1 AHERGI
7 VHRDLKPD
15 NILVAGGSTAKV
27 ADFGLAQ
34 LAETGISLT
43 RTGTALGTPMYM
55 APEQVSGRGEVTL
68 RTDVY
73 ALGAILYQALTG
85 RTPHDA
91 ETVSQVYEKILTE
104 DPLPPRRIDA
114 GLPWEL

>member
-1 AHERGI
+1 GGRLFLVMELVEGGSLARMLAAEPRGSRRAVELLEQAARGVQHAHDRGI

-15 NILVAGGSTAKV
+15 NILVACGSTAKV

-34 LAETGISLT
+34 LAETGISRT

-73 ALGAILYQALTG
+73 AL
-85 RTPHDA
+85 
-91 ETVSQVYEKILTE
+91 
-104 DPLPPRRIDA
+104 
-114 GLPWEL
+114 